1 MHYVLIYNWKC
12 PENDWFKNKLIEKG
26 NKVEVIDNSDDG
38 EIRYKKWHRA
48 INFVECLFMAK
59 KAVDMSED
67 YTIISMCA
75 TPGIIASII
84 DKKQHK
90 IVALNLLCHSFNKPT
105 MAQKIRDW
113 FYRMAFKNPN
123 LYSTCNEETNRLDYI
138 KRFDVKNDE
147 RIIILEDAISME
159 NIEENDVAGEG
170 IFAGGASAR
179 DWETLLRCAENTS
192 EFKYQIC
199 AREADWPTKVK
210 LSNVNVAF
218 NLPKNEF
225 DRLLINSKMVVLP
238 VNSDVTAGL
247 LVLFEAVKNN
257 KLIVCTDTKSIRKF
271 IPEKYAEM
279 ILYEMFNE
287 KEMEQK
293 IRVLM
298 AMSEADVKRLLNDLK
313 KYVYEKYSTDAY
325 MNKFE
330 SWIKRGVDK

>member
-1 MHYVLIYNWKC
+1 
-12 PENDWFKNKLIEKG
+12 
-26 NKVEVIDNSDDG
+26 
-38 EIRYKKWHRA
+38 
-48 INFVECLFMAK
+48 MAK
-59 KAVDMSED
+59 KAVDMPED

-113 FYRMAFKNPN
+113 FYRNAFKNPN
-123 LYSTCNEETNRLDYI
+123 LYSTCNEETNRLEYI

-147 RIIILEDAISME
+147 RIIILEDAISMD
-159 NIEENDVAGEG
+159 NIEEKDITGEG

-192 EFKYQIC
+192 EFKYHIC
-199 AREADWPTKVK
+199 ARETDWPTKMK
-210 LSNVNVAF
+210 LPNVNVAF

-271 IPEKYAEM
+271 IPEKYAEI

-298 AMSEADVKRLLNDLK
+298 AMPKAEAKKLLSDLK
-313 KYVYEKYSTDAY
+313 KYLYENYSTDAY

-330 SWIKRGVDK
+330 SWIERGVDK